1 MARTARS
8 FWVTAAGRA
17 EIREEELRAPR
28 EGEVLVRAL
37 ASGVSRGTERLVFE
51 GRVPASE
58 QATMRCPFQ
67 VGDFGTAVKYGYA
80 MVGEVLEGAPD
91 LVGRH
96 VFCLHPHQDRFVVPR
111 EAVVPLPPSLP
122 PRRAVLAA
130 NVETAV
136 NALWDA
142 AVRIG
147 DRVTVIGAG
156 VVGAACATLAGGI
169 PGVDLEVV
177 DVDATKESALGS
189 LGLRLVAPAEARGER
204 DVVIHASGTPAGLAL
219 ALSIAGFEALVVEL
233 SWYGDA
239 QVPVPLGEGFHSRRL
254 TLQSSQVGH
263 VAAAR
268 RARRERRDR
277 LALALE
283 LLASEPR
290 LDALLTGTCPLEA
303 LPSVMPELARGRPGL
318 FCHVVTYPP
327 AMDGPVTR

>member
-1 MARTARS
+1 MKARS
-8 FWVTAAGRA
+8 FWVAAPGRG
-17 EIREEELRAPR
+17 EVREEELRPPR
-28 EGEVLVRAL
+28 EGELLVRAV

-58 QATMRCPFQ
+58 RSSMRCPFQ
-67 VGDFGTAVKYGYA
+67 VGDFGEAVKYGYA
-80 MVGEVLEGAPD
+80 MVGEVLEGPPE

-96 VFCLHPHQDRFVVPR
+96 VFCLHPHQDHFVVPR
-111 EAVVPLPPSLP
+111 EAVLPLPAALP

-147 DRVTVIGAG
+147 DRVTIIGAG
-156 VVGAACATLAGGI
+156 VVGAACATLARAI

-177 DVDATKESALGS
+177 DVDATKVGPLGV
-189 LGLRLVAPAEARGER
+189 LGLPLVAPGAARRDR
-204 DVVIHASGTPAGLAL
+204 DVVLHASGTPAGLAL
-219 ALSIAGFEALVVEL
+219 ALEIAGFEALVVEL

-239 QVPVPLGEGFHSRRL
+239 EVPVPLGQGFHSRRL

-263 VAAAR
+263 VATAR

-277 LALALE
+277 LALALD
-283 LLASEPR
+283 LLAAEPTY
-290 LDALLTGTCPLEA
+290 DALLTGSCALDA
-303 LPSVMPELARGRPGL
+303 LPSVMLELARGRPGL
-318 FCHVVTYPP
+318 FCHVVTYFPEKDEP
-327 AMDGPVTR
+327 CTA